1 MRDNYLPNP
10 AQNSRGLMTKHKNDI
25 SEVGVT
31 RGTIILSDIGHR
43 ANPTSEQNS
52 LTYIFRIVCQS
63 LTFNLELP
71 VSESIVH
78 NS

>member
-31 RGTIILSDIGHR
+31 RGTIILSDMGQC
-43 ANPTSEQNS
+43 AKPTSEQNRS
-52 LTYIFRIVCQS
+52 LLHSYI
-63 LTFNLELP
+63 NLYTSNFQLGLI
-71 VSESIVH
+71 SA
-78 NS
+78 